1 MVVVVKH
8 ATIFTDAGNKVDV
21 SPFTP
26 DYQALENVSISYA
39 AVQYMC
45 QYMSK
50 LYIIMFRNSI
60 PVTSMVNNLTFHSS
74 LENQVLWSRTQ
85 KNSLRGSIC
94 G

>member
-26 DYQALENVSISYA
+26 DYQALENVSIADA

-50 LYIIMFRNSI
+50 LNIIVFSNSI
-60 PVTSMVNNLTFHSS
+60 PVPSNVNNLLFHSS
-74 LENQVLWSRTQ
+74 
-85 KNSLRGSIC
+85 
-94 G
+94 